1 MLKLKSFFRLVVVAN
16 LLLAGL
22 LFPTLHFH
30 LIDDHDHHLDGR
42 HRHGVVHSDFLT
54 VLAHGHSGQANSH
67 HDDVDADW
75 PADGTGLLALT
86 SHRTELSVPSTQ
98 DSILPPAYDRLPR
111 MITIALSRGIIKNES
126 PPHVPEF
133 YSLAAPRSP
142 PVLV

>member
-1 MLKLKSFFRLVVVAN
+1 MFRLKSFLRLFVVAN

-30 LIDDHDHHLDGR
+30 LVDDHDRHLDGA
-42 HRHGVVHSDFLT
+42 HRHGVVHADFVA

-75 PADGTGLLALT
+75 PADGTDLLAVS
-86 SHRTELSVPSTQ
+86 SHRTELSAPPLHDQ
-98 DSILPPAYDRLPR
+98 ILLPDYDRLPR
-111 MITIALSRGIIKNES
+111 IVTISLRRGIIKNES
-126 PPHVPEF
+126 PPHVPEV
-133 YSLAAPRSP
+133 YSLASPRSP